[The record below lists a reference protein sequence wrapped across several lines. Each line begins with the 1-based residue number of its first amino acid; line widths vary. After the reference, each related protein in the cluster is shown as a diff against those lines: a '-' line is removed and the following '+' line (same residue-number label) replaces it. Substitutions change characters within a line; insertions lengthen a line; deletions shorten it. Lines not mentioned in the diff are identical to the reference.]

1 MNVIDSSGWLEYFI
15 SGENASFFA
24 PPIQDV
30 ANVVVPTI
38 SIFEVFKRTL
48 MEKGRTDALEAVA
61 IMYDGNVID
70 LDREIALIAADLS
83 IELKLPMADSIIL
96 ATARAHN
103 ATLWTQ
109 DEHFKGIEGVK
120 YVEKKPNK

>member
-15 SGENASFFA
+15 SGENASFFTLA
-24 PPIQDV
+24 IQDV

-48 MEKGRTDALEAVA
+48 IEKGRTNALEAVA
-61 IMYDGNVID
+61 IMYDGKVVD
-70 LDREIALIAADLS
+70 LDREIALIAAELS
-83 IELKLPMADSIIL
+83 YELKLPMADSIIL
-96 ATARAHN
+96 ATARAHD

-109 DEHFKGIEGVK
+109 DEHFKDIEGVK
-120 YVEKKPNK
+120 YKAKKLSK